1 MVGFR
6 FPGVPVNLAPA
17 LSVGLLL
24 SLIGCAVPITEARLL
39 SSRKVQPLPERIARQ
54 PLDLALAEGGRLRG
68 WRLAHPAP
76 KATLIY
82 FYGNG
87 DSLWSAGRR
96 LWALAETY
104 QVDVVCFDYR
114 GNGFS
119 DGAMG
124 FQAMR
129 EDCLRIF
136 DGVRR
141 EGLPTLVMGYSLG
154 SQSAAYLAA
163 HRPVD
168 GLAILAGASSF
179 EEALPSF
186 RARVPLVAR
195 PFARLTFD
203 PVITAKPQARDLVA
217 TVKAPTLI
225 IHGEAD
231 QTLPV
236 ACGDTFNRVS
246 SAAWKRYLRLP
257 GIGHG
262 DLPMIG
268 GESLPAIQAW
278 IEAATHPPK
287 AS

>member
-1 MVGFR
+1 MK
-6 FPGVPVNLAPA
+6 LASLQSLCLLPA
-17 LSVGLLL
+17 LT
-24 SLIGCAVPITEARLL
+24 GCRFPITEARLL

-54 PLDLALAEGGRLRG
+54 PLELELAGGGRLRG
-68 WRLAHPAP
+68 WRLVHPAP

-87 DSLWSAGRR
+87 DSLWNSGRR
-96 LWALAETY
+96 LYTMADTY
-104 QVDVVCFDYR
+104 QVDVVCLDQR

-119 DGAMG
+119 DGVMG

-129 EDCLRIF
+129 EDSLRIF
-136 DGVRR
+136 DSARR

-163 HRPVD
+163 NRPVD
-168 GLAILAGASSF
+168 GLALLAGASSF
-179 EEALPSF
+179 EEALPAF
-186 RARVPLVAR
+186 RAKVPWLIR
-195 PFARLTFD
+195 PFTRLTFD
-203 PVITAKPQARDLVA
+203 PIFTANPQARDLVA

-236 ACGDTFNRVS
+236 ACGDTFNQVS
-246 SAAWKRYLRLP
+246 PAAWKRYLRLP
-257 GIGHG
+257 GVGHE
-262 DLPMIG
+262 DLPMVSG
-268 GESLPAIQAW
+268 ASLSLIQAW
-278 IEAATHPPK
+278 IQAALPQPK

>member
-1 MVGFR
+1 MKLV
-6 FPGVPVNLAPA
+6 PA
-17 LSVGLLL
+17 LSASLLL
-24 SLIGCAVPITEARLL
+24 ALMGCAFPITETRLL
-39 SSRKVQPLPERIARQ
+39 SGRKVQPLPERIARQ
-54 PLDLALAEGGRLRG
+54 PLELALAGGGQLRG

-87 DSLWSAGRR
+87 DSLWNVGRR
-96 LWALAETY
+96 LWSLAETY

-136 DGVRR
+136 DSARR

-163 HRPVD
+163 NRPVD
-168 GLAILAGASSF
+168 GLALLAGASSF
-179 EEALPSF
+179 EEVLPSF
-186 RARVPLVAR
+186 RARVPLLVR
-195 PFARLTFD
+195 PFTRLSFD
-203 PVITAKPQARDLVA
+203 PILTAKPQARDLVA

-236 ACGDTFNRVS
+236 ACGDTFNEVS
-246 SAAWKRYLRLP
+246 PAAWKRYLRLP
-257 GIGHG
+257 GIGHE
-262 DLPMIG
+262 DLPMVSG
-268 GESLPAIQAW
+268 ASLPAIQAW
-278 IEAATHPPK
+278 VEAATHAGK
-287 AS
+287 TS

>member
-1 MVGFR
+1 MK
-6 FPGVPVNLAPA
+6 LAPA
-17 LSVGLLL
+17 LSASLLL
-24 SLIGCAVPITEARLL
+24 ALTGCTFPITEARLL

-54 PLDLALAEGGRLRG
+54 PLELALAGGGQLRG

-87 DSLWSAGRR
+87 DSLWSTGRR
-96 LWALAETY
+96 LWTLADTY

-129 EDCLRIF
+129 EDSLRIF
-136 DGVRR
+136 DSAKR

-163 HRPVD
+163 NRPVD

-179 EEALPSF
+179 EEVLPSF
-186 RARVPLVAR
+186 RARVPLLAR
-195 PFARLTFD
+195 PFTRLTFD

-231 QTLPV
+231 ATLPV
-236 ACGDTFNRVS
+236 ACGDTFDQVS
-246 SAAWKRYLRLP
+246 TAAWKRYLRLP
-257 GIGHG
+257 GIGHE
-262 DLPMIG
+262 DLPMASG
-268 GESLPAIQAW
+268 ASLPAIQAW
-278 IEAATHPPK
+278 IEAAIRQPESQSK